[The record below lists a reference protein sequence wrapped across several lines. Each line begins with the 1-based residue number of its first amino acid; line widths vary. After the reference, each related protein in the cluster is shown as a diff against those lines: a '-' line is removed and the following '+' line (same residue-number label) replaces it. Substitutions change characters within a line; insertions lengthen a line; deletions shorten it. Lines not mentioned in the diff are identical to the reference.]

1 MFVILTYNASV
12 CNNCAIFEK
21 LGIWRPNKWNSAKC
35 KKCYLSYQYCENTR
49 MKFKSW
55 RIKVHFRFYD
65 FMNSCWDVNRP
76 FCSLIFAPSWYYN
89 WGAHA
94 WTLYRQ
100 NDRNLACSYFYI
112 LFVFYASL
120 PNLIK
125 LLPVIDNNTSLHL
138 CSGN

>member
-1 MFVILTYNASV
+1 MPPSVTTVPSSRSSGSGGRTSEIQPNAKSVIW
-12 CNNCAIFEK
+12 AINIVKIQE
-21 LGIWRPNKWNSAKC
+21 WNLKG
-35 KKCYLSYQYCENTR
+35 
-49 MKFKSW
+49 W
-55 RIKVHFRFYD
+55 RIKVHFRFYN